1 MSAER
6 LISSL
11 MIDNRHMHVS
21 ILAYIDISVDSLSGI
36 KSKSGSEVAIGTRVR
51 RAEAH
56 A

>member
-11 MIDNRHMHVS
+11 MIDNRHMHV
-21 ILAYIDISVDSLSGI
+21 SLSGI

>member
-6 LISSL
+6 LISNL
-11 MIDNRHMHVS
+11 MIDNRQRHIH
-21 ILAYIDISVDSLSGI
+21 ISVDSLSGI